1 MKIKLHGE
9 IVDAATKEMQTK
21 WWGVG
26 ENSVSYNDIDEALAS
41 KAEDDKQIDVSINC
55 PGGNCIEGMAIY
67 DKFRSMEGCTITME
81 VFGECSSMA
90 TIVLLSGS
98 KRAAHP
104 NARFCIHKPRFMDFY
119 APMITEDDALRMHD
133 DLQAEKKR
141 MNKIYLERT
150 NMTEEQ
156 LEALMSEDRYIT
168 AEEALQYGVI
178 TEIIQPMTAIKQ
190 PNKKAMNLTRAQ
202 RVALR
207 AVGLG
212 DCIEKIE
219 AMQDNDAVA
228 MTLNTEDG
236 STIEIER
243 EDGEPQVGD
252 KAVNTEDG
260 EYKMADGTTIVIADG
275 IITEI
280 RPAEAAE
287 EAEGEAMSEAEMQET
302 IAQMT
307 SEIEA
312 LTAENDDLKK
322 QLNASKANE
331 KTAEDSKVLQLV
343 ANAGG
348 LKWLE
353 SLKSNHKPASREV
366 KTARKEMTSLDERL
380 AKKKETLKSKNNG

>member
-9 IVDAATKEMQTK
+9 IVDAATKEMQTQ

-119 APMITEDDALRMHD
+119 APVITEDDALRMHN
-133 DLQAEKKR
+133 DLQAEKMR

-150 NMTEEQ
+150 NMNEQQ

-219 AMQDNDAVA
+219 AMQENAAVA

-236 STIEIER
+236 STIEVER
-243 EDGEPQVGD
+243 EEGDPQVGD
-252 KAVNTEDG
+252 AAQPDG
-260 EYKMADGTTIVIADG
+260 EHLMSDGTTIVIADG
-275 IITEI
+275 VITEI

-287 EAEGEAMSEAEMQET
+287 EAEEEAMSEAEMQDT

-353 SLKSNHKPASREV
+353 SLQSKHKPAEREV
-366 KTARKEMTSLDERL
+366 KTAKKETTSISERL
-380 AKKKETLKSKNNG
+380 AAKKEEIKNKNKKQ

>member
-9 IVDAATKEMQTK
+9 IVDAATKEMQMQ
-21 WWGVG
+21 WWGIG
-26 ENSVSYNDIDEALAS
+26 ENSVSYKDIDEALAS
-41 KAEDDKQIDVSINC
+41 KADDDKLIDVSINC

-90 TIVLLSGS
+90 TIILLSGS

-104 NARFCIHKPRFMDFY
+104 NARFCIHKPRYIDYYIHTM
-119 APMITEDDALRMHD
+119 TEEEALKAYTELHD
-133 DLQAEKKR
+133 EKERLK
-141 MNKIYLERT
+141 KVYLERT
-150 NMTEEQ
+150 SFTEAD
-156 LEALMSEDRYIT
+156 LEKLMSEDRYIT
-168 AEEALQYGVI
+168 AEEALEYGVI
-178 TEIIQPMTAIKQ
+178 TEIIQPVTAIKK
-190 PNKKAMNLTRAQ
+190 PNNKAMNLTRAQ

-219 AMQDNDAVA
+219 AMQENAAVA

-236 STIEIER
+236 STIEVER
-243 EDGEPQVGD
+243 EEGEPQVGD
-252 KAVNTEDG
+252 AAKPDG
-260 EYKMADGTTIVIADG
+260 EHLMSDGTTIVIADG
-275 IITEI
+275 VITEI
-280 RPAEAAE
+280 RPAEQAKTQE
-287 EAEGEAMSEAEMQET
+287 EAMSEQEMQAT

-307 SEIEA
+307 SEIDK

-322 QLNASKANE
+322 QLSASKANE
-331 KTAEDSKVLQLV
+331 KTAEDVKTLQLV

-353 SLKSNHKPASREV
+353 SLKSNHKPAEREV
-366 KTARKEMTSLDERL
+366 KKAVKTASDERVEEIRR
-380 AKKKETLKSKNNG
+380 KYEQQKNNK

>member
-219 AMQDNDAVA
+219 AMQDNAAVA

-243 EDGEPQVGD
+243 EEGEPQVGD
-252 KAVNTEDG
+252 AAKPDG
-260 EYKMADGTTIVIADG
+260 EHKMADGTTIVIANEV
-275 IITEI
+275 ITEI
-280 RPAEAAE
+280 KPAEVEDEDEPMTEDEVA
-287 EAEGEAMSEAEMQET
+287 STIAEMTE
-302 IAQMT
+302 A
-307 SEIEA
+307 IEK
-312 LTAENDDLKK
+312 LTAENEDLKK

-353 SLKSNHKPASREV
+353 GLKSNHKPAGRDV
-366 KTARKEMTSLDERL
+366 KTANKTTSEETVAEIRKKYEQT
-380 AKKKETLKSKNNG
+380 KNKH

>member
-9 IVDAATKEMQTK
+9 IVDAATKEMQTQ

-119 APMITEDDALRMHD
+119 APVITEDDALRMHN
-133 DLQAEKKR
+133 DLQAEKMR

-150 NMTEEQ
+150 NMNEQQ

-219 AMQDNDAVA
+219 AMQDNAAVA

-243 EDGEPQVGD
+243 EEGDPQVSDAAKPDGEHL
-252 KAVNTEDG
+252 
-260 EYKMADGTTIVIADG
+260 MSDGTTIVIADG
-275 IITEI
+275 VITEI
-280 RPAEAAE
+280 RPAETAE
-287 EAEGEAMSEAEMQET
+287 EAEEEAMSEAEMQET
-302 IAQMT
+302 IAKMT

-353 SLKSNHKPASREV
+353 SLKTSHKPTNREV
-366 KTARKEMTSLDERL
+366 KSVGKTTSEEKVAEIRKKYEQT
-380 AKKKETLKSKNNG
+380 KNKN

>member
-1 MKIKLHGE
+1 MKIKLHGV
-9 IVDAATKEMQTK
+9 IVDSETKK
-21 WWGVG
+21 WETMWGG
-26 ENSVSYNDIDEALAS
+26 ESDGVSFKDLDEALAS
-41 KAEDDKQIDVSINC
+41 KADDDKEIELSINS

-67 DKFRSMEGCTITME
+67 DRLRSLEGHTIKAE
-81 VFGECSSMA
+81 VIGECSSMA
-90 TIVLLSGS
+90 SVVLM
-98 KRAAHP
+98 AASVRRMHQ
-104 NARFCIHKPRFMDFY
+104 NARICIHKPRFADFY
-119 APMITEDDALRMHD
+119 LPTMTEDEAKRAYEDLHD
-133 DLQAEKKR
+133 ETQRLK
-141 MNKIYLERT
+141 KIYLDRT
-150 NMTEEQ
+150 SFSEED
-156 LEALMSEDRYIT
+156 LDKLMSEDRYMT

-178 TEIIQPMTAIKQ
+178 TEIIQPMTATKQ
-190 PNKKAMNLTRAQ
+190 PTHMSKFTKALKAF
-202 RVALR
+202 AL
-207 AVGLG
+207 
-212 DCIEKIE
+212 
-219 AMQDNDAVA
+219 AMREGENEQPQPVA

-243 EDGEPQVGD
+243 EEGEPQVGD

-260 EYKMADGTTIVIADG
+260 EYKMADGTTIVITDG
-275 IITEI
+275 VITEI
-280 RPAEAAE
+280 KPAEVEDEDETMTE
-287 EAEGEAMSEAEMQET
+287 EEVASTIAEMTE
-302 IAQMT
+302 A
-307 SEIEA
+307 IEK

>member
-1 MKIKLHGE
+1 MKIKLHGA
-9 IVDAATKEMQTK
+9 IVDAETKK
-21 WWGVG
+21 WETFWGGDSDLVTFK
-26 ENSVSYNDIDEALAS
+26 DLDEALAA
-41 KAEDDKQIDVSINC
+41 KPKDDKEIVLDINC
-55 PGGNCIEGMAIY
+55 PGGSCLEGFAIY
-67 DKFRSMEGCTITME
+67 DKLRSLEGHTIKAE
-81 VFGECSSMA
+81 IIGECSSMA
-90 TIVLLSGS
+90 TIILM
-98 KRAAHP
+98 AASVRKSHA
-104 NARFCIHKPRFMDFY
+104 NAHICIHKPRYEYLILDNV
-119 APMITEDDALRMHD
+119 TEDVLMKSYNDLHD
-133 DLQAEKKR
+133 ETERLK
-141 MNKIYLERT
+141 KIYLERT
-150 NMTEEQ
+150 KMSEEQ

-168 AEEALQYGVI
+168 AEQALEYGVI
-178 TEIIQPMTAIKQ
+178 TEIIQPMTAIKK

-219 AMQDNDAVA
+219 AMQDNAAVA

-243 EDGEPQVGD
+243 EEGDPQVGD
-252 KAVNTEDG
+252 AAKPDG
-260 EYKMADGTTIVIADG
+260 EHLMSDGTTIVITDG
-275 IITEI
+275 VITEI

-287 EAEGEAMSEAEMQET
+287 KAEEEAMSEAEMQET
-302 IAQMT
+302 IAKMT

-353 SLKSNHKPASREV
+353 SLQSKHKPAEREV
-366 KTARKEMTSLDERL
+366 KTARKEMSTYDERV
-380 AKKKETLKSKNNG
+380 AQKKENLKNKKNG

>member
-9 IVDAATKEMQTK
+9 IVDAATKEMQTQ

-119 APMITEDDALRMHD
+119 APVITEDDALRMHN
-133 DLQAEKKR
+133 DLQAEKMR

-150 NMTEEQ
+150 NMNEQQ

-219 AMQDNDAVA
+219 AMQDNAAVA

-236 STIEIER
+236 STIEVER
-243 EDGEPQVGD
+243 EEGEPQVGD
-252 KAVNTEDG
+252 AAKPDG
-260 EYKMADGTTIVIADG
+260 EHLMSDGTTIVIADG
-275 IITEI
+275 VITEI

-287 EAEGEAMSEAEMQET
+287 EAEEEAMSEAEMQET
-302 IAQMT
+302 IAKMT

-331 KTAEDSKVLQLV
+331 KTVEDSKVLQLV

-353 SLKSNHKPASREV
+353 SLKTSHKPTNREV
-366 KTARKEMTSLDERL
+366 KSVGKTTSEEKVAEIRKKYEQT
-380 AKKKETLKSKNNG
+380 KNKN

>member
-219 AMQDNDAVA
+219 AMQDNAAVA

-243 EDGEPQVGD
+243 EEGEPQVGD

-275 IITEI
+275 VITEI
-280 RPAEAAE
+280 KPAETE
-287 EAEGEAMSEAEMQET
+287 EDETMTEEEVASTIAEMTE
-302 IAQMT
+302 A
-307 SEIEA
+307 IEK
-312 LTAENDDLKK
+312 LTAENEDLKK
-322 QLNASKANE
+322 QLDASKANE

-380 AKKKETLKSKNNG
+380 AQKKETLKSKNNG

>member
-9 IVDAATKEMQTK
+9 IVDAATKEMQTQ

-119 APMITEDDALRMHD
+119 APVITEDDALRMHN
-133 DLQAEKKR
+133 DLQAEKMR

-150 NMTEEQ
+150 NMNEQQ

-219 AMQDNDAVA
+219 AMQDNAAVA

-243 EDGEPQVGD
+243 EEGEPQVGD

-260 EYKMADGTTIVIADG
+260 EYKMADGTTIVIANEV
-275 IITEI
+275 ITEI
-280 RPAEAAE
+280 KPAEAE
-287 EAEGEAMSEAEMQET
+287 DNEDEAMTEEEVASTIAEMTE
-302 IAQMT
+302 A
-307 SEIEA
+307 IEK
-312 LTAENDDLKK
+312 LTAENESLKA
-322 QLNASKANE
+322 QLSASKANE
-331 KTAEDSKVLQLV
+331 KTAEDIKVLQLV

>member
-9 IVDAATKEMQTK
+9 IVDAATKQMQTQ
-21 WWGVG
+21 WWGIG
-26 ENSVSYNDIDEALAS
+26 ENNVSYNDIDEALAS
-41 KAEDDKQIDVSINC
+41 KADDDKQIDVSINC

-104 NARFCIHKPRFMDFY
+104 NARFCIHKPRFNDLYVATM
-119 APMITEDDALRMHD
+119 TEDNAQRFYEDLHDEKERM
-133 DLQAEKKR
+133 K
-141 MNKIYLERT
+141 KIYLDRT
-150 NMTEEQ
+150 SFTEQE
-156 LEALMSEDRYIT
+156 LESLMSEDRYIT

-178 TEIIQPMTAIKQ
+178 TEIIQPMTAIKK
-190 PNKKAMNLTRAQ
+190 PNKKAMILTRAQ

-219 AMQDNDAVA
+219 AMQEENAAVA

-243 EDGEPQVGD
+243 EEGDPQVGD
-252 KAVNTEDG
+252 AAKPDG
-260 EYKMADGTTIVIADG
+260 EHLMSDGTTIVIADG
-275 IITEI
+275 VITEI
-280 RPAEAAE
+280 RPAEADE
-287 EAEGEAMSEAEMQET
+287 EEQTEEAMSDEEMQET

-307 SEIEA
+307 SEIET

-322 QLNASKANE
+322 QLEASKANE

-353 SLKSNHKPASREV
+353 SLRSNHKPASREV
-366 KTARKEMTSLDERL
+366 KSVGKTNSEEMVTEIRKKYEQT
-380 AKKKETLKSKNNG
+380 KHKN

>member
-9 IVDAATKEMQTK
+9 IVDAATKEMQTQ
-21 WWGVG
+21 WLGVG

-119 APMITEDDALRMHD
+119 APVITEDDALRMHN
-133 DLQAEKKR
+133 DLQSEKMR

-150 NMTEEQ
+150 NMNEAE

-178 TEIIQPMTAIKQ
+178 TEIIQPMTAIKK

-219 AMQDNDAVA
+219 AMQDNAAVA

-243 EDGEPQVGD
+243 EEGDPQVGD
-252 KAVNTEDG
+252 AAKPDG
-260 EYKMADGTTIVIADG
+260 EHLMSDGTTIVIADG
-275 IITEI
+275 VITEI

-287 EAEGEAMSEAEMQET
+287 EAEEEAMSEAEMQET

-331 KTAEDSKVLQLV
+331 KTADDIKTLQLV

-353 SLKSNHKPASREV
+353 SLQSKHKPAEREV
-366 KTARKEMTSLDERL
+366 KTAKKETTSISERL
-380 AKKKETLKSKNNG
+380 AAKKEEIKNKNKKQ

>member
-9 IVDAATKEMQTK
+9 IVDAATKEMQTQ

-119 APMITEDDALRMHD
+119 APVITEDDALRMHN
-133 DLQAEKKR
+133 DLQAEKMR

-150 NMTEEQ
+150 NMNEQQ

-219 AMQDNDAVA
+219 AMQDNAAVA

-243 EDGEPQVGD
+243 EEGDPQVGD
-252 KAVNTEDG
+252 AAKPDG
-260 EYKMADGTTIVIADG
+260 EHLMSDGTTIVIADG
-275 IITEI
+275 VITEI

-287 EAEGEAMSEAEMQET
+287 EAEEEAMSEAEMQET

-353 SLKSNHKPASREV
+353 SLKTSYKPTNREV
-366 KTARKEMTSLDERL
+366 KSVGKTTSEEKVAEIRKKYEQT
-380 AKKKETLKSKNNG
+380 KNKN

>member
-9 IVDAATKEMQTK
+9 IVDAATKEMQTQ

-119 APMITEDDALRMHD
+119 APVITEDDALRMHN
-133 DLQAEKKR
+133 DLQAEKMR

-150 NMTEEQ
+150 NMNEQQ

-219 AMQDNDAVA
+219 AMQDNAAVA

-236 STIEIER
+236 STIEVER
-243 EDGEPQVGD
+243 EEGDPQVGD
-252 KAVNTEDG
+252 AAQPDG
-260 EYKMADGTTIVIADG
+260 EHLMSDGTTIVIADG
-275 IITEI
+275 VITEI

-287 EAEGEAMSEAEMQET
+287 KAEEEAMSEAEMQET

-307 SEIEA
+307 SEIEV
-312 LTAENDDLKK
+312 LTAENEDLKK

-331 KTAEDSKVLQLV
+331 KTADDIKALQLV

-353 SLKSNHKPASREV
+353 SLQSKHKPAEREV
-366 KTARKEMTSLDERL
+366 KTAKKETTSISERL
-380 AKKKETLKSKNNG
+380 AAKKEEIKNKNKKQ

>member
-9 IVDAATKEMQTK
+9 IVDAATKEMQTQ

-119 APMITEDDALRMHD
+119 APVITEDDALRMHN
-133 DLQAEKKR
+133 DLQAEKMR

-150 NMTEEQ
+150 NMNEQQ

-219 AMQDNDAVA
+219 AMQDNAAVA

-236 STIEIER
+236 STIEVER
-243 EDGEPQVGD
+243 EEGDPQVGD
-252 KAVNTEDG
+252 AAKPDG
-260 EYKMADGTTIVIADG
+260 EHLMSDGTTIVIADG
-275 IITEI
+275 VITEI

-287 EAEGEAMSEAEMQET
+287 EAEEEAMSEAEMQDT

-353 SLKSNHKPASREV
+353 SLHSKHKPAEREV
-366 KTARKEMTSLDERL
+366 KTAKKETTSISERL
-380 AKKKETLKSKNNG
+380 AAKKEEIKNKNKKQ

>member
-1 MKIKLHGE
+1 MKIKIHGE
-9 IVDAATKEMQTK
+9 IIDAESKQIKTMYY
-21 WWGVG
+21 GIG
-26 ENSVSYNDIDEALAS
+26 DNDVSFKDIDEALAS
-41 KAEDDKQIDVSINC
+41 RKEDDKTIELSINSA
-55 PGGNCIEGMAIY
+55 GGSCLEGFAIY
-67 DKFRSMEGCTITME
+67 DAVRAQEGCTIIGE
-81 VFGECSSMA
+81 VIGECSSMA
-90 TIVLLSGS
+90 SIILMAASV
-98 KRAAHP
+98 RRAHP
-104 NARFCIHKPRFMDFY
+104 NSRICIHKPRFMDFY
-119 APMITEDDALRMHD
+119 TPTMTEEEALKIYNDLHD
-133 DLQAEKKR
+133 ETERLK
-141 MNKIYLERT
+141 KIYLERT

-190 PNKKAMNLTRAQ
+190 PNKKAMILTRAQ

-219 AMQDNDAVA
+219 AMQDNAAVA

-236 STIEIER
+236 STIEVER
-243 EDGEPQVGD
+243 EEGDPQVGD
-252 KAVNTEDG
+252 AAKPDG
-260 EYKMADGTTIVIADG
+260 EHLMSDGTTIVIADG
-275 IITEI
+275 VITEI

-287 EAEGEAMSEAEMQET
+287 EAEEEAMSEAEMQET
-302 IAQMT
+302 IAKMT

-331 KTAEDSKVLQLV
+331 KTADDIKALQLV

-353 SLKSNHKPASREV
+353 SLQSKHKPAEREV
-366 KTARKEMTSLDERL
+366 KTAKKETTSISERL
-380 AKKKETLKSKNNG
+380 AAKKEEIKNKNKKQ

>member
-9 IVDAATKEMQTK
+9 IVDAATKEMQTQ

-119 APMITEDDALRMHD
+119 APVITEDDALRMHN
-133 DLQAEKKR
+133 DLQAEKMR

-150 NMTEEQ
+150 NMNEQQ

-219 AMQDNDAVA
+219 AMQDNAAVA

-236 STIEIER
+236 STIEVER
-243 EDGEPQVGD
+243 EEGDPQVGD
-252 KAVNTEDG
+252 AAKPDG
-260 EYKMADGTTIVIADG
+260 EHLMSDGTTIVIADG
-275 IITEI
+275 VITEI

-287 EAEGEAMSEAEMQET
+287 EAEEEAMSEAEMQET
-302 IAQMT
+302 IAKMT

-353 SLKSNHKPASREV
+353 SLQSKHKPAEREV
-366 KTARKEMTSLDERL
+366 KTAKKETTSISERL
-380 AKKKETLKSKNNG
+380 AAKKEEIKNKNKKQ

>member
-9 IVDAATKEMQTK
+9 IVDAATKEMQTQ

-119 APMITEDDALRMHD
+119 APVITEDDALRMHN
-133 DLQAEKKR
+133 DLQAEKMR

-150 NMTEEQ
+150 NMNEQQ

-178 TEIIQPMTAIKQ
+178 TEIIQPMTAIKK

-219 AMQDNDAVA
+219 AMQDNAAVA

-236 STIEIER
+236 STIEVER
-243 EDGEPQVGD
+243 EEGDPQVGD
-252 KAVNTEDG
+252 AAKPDG
-260 EYKMADGTTIVIADG
+260 EHLMSDGTTIVIADG
-275 IITEI
+275 VITEI

-287 EAEGEAMSEAEMQET
+287 EAKEEAMSEAEMQET

-331 KTAEDSKVLQLV
+331 KTAEDNKVLQLV

-353 SLKSNHKPASREV
+353 SLQSKHKPAEREV
-366 KTARKEMTSLDERL
+366 KTARKEMSTYDERVTQ
-380 AKKKETLKSKNNG
+380 KKENLKNKKNG